1 MLFTSL
7 NYYLFLL
14 VSVLV
19 YWRIGEKY
27 RKLFLVAAS
36 YAFYCSWRAEYGLLL
51 LWVTVFNYFFGKYL
65 EGNRKRRVLAAGV
78 LINLVPLLYYKYLT
92 FFLGNVDFALS
103 FFGAHI
109 GIPEIY
115 LPLGISFFTFQAL
128 CYLIEI
134 YGGEDPFESLLDFAV
149 FKALWPQLIAGPIV
163 RPAQMIDQL
172 AATKVFRF
180 EDYSAG
186 MQGILQGIFK
196 KLVLADRLAP
206 IVEEIFRSTHASVGW
221 IDVVAGSFGFGLQ
234 VYFDFS
240 AYSDIAIGSARLLGY
255 VLPENFDMPY
265 RSASFSEF
273 WSKWHI
279 TLSSWIRD
287 YVYFPLALASGGRKS
302 RLMAL
307 TLVAMLVMGF
317 WHGANWTFAAWGLW
331 HGGLLVLQNTVGRR
345 FFENPRGI
353 RRAAAMVVTYVAV
366 NIGFLFF
373 RAESV
378 GQAWKMLKAL
388 ATFAGGARPLVASPE
403 DLLVVSLITFGLAG
417 YMFLNLNAGKHIA
430 RIAEPFARRR
440 WVHPVAYA
448 TAILVIALMGMDSQ
462 KFIYFQF

>member
-19 YWRIGEKY
+19 YWRMGEKY
-27 RKLFLVAAS
+27 RKFFLVAAS
-36 YAFYCSWRAEYGLLL
+36 YTFYCSWRPEYGLLL
-51 LWVTVFNYFFGKYL
+51 LWVTVFNYTFGKYL
-65 EGNRKRRVLAAGV
+65 KDNPRRAVLTAGV
-78 LINLVPLLYYKYLT
+78 IVNLIPLLYFKYLT
-92 FFLGNVDFALS
+92 FLLGNVDFTLS

-109 GIPEIY
+109 RIPEIY

-134 YGGEDPFESLLDFAV
+134 YGGEDPFGSLLDFAV
-149 FKALWPQLIAGPIV
+149 YKALWPQLIAGPIV
-163 RPAQMIDQL
+163 RPEQMIGQL
-172 AATKVFRF
+172 STVKVFRF
-180 EDYSAG
+180 EEYSAG
-186 MQGILQGIFK
+186 MQRILQGVFK

-206 IVEEIFRSTHASVGW
+206 IVEDIFRSTHASVGW

-255 VLPENFDMPY
+255 VLPENFDLPY

-273 WSKWHI
+273 WSKWHM

-287 YVYFPLALASGGRKS
+287 YVYLPLAMASGGGKS

-307 TLVAMLVMGF
+307 TLLAMLVMGF
-317 WHGANWTFAAWGLW
+317 WHGANWTFALWGLW
-331 HGGLLVLQNTVGRR
+331 HGALLVIQNTVGRK
-345 FFENPRGI
+345 FFNNPRGF
-353 RRAAAMVVTYVAV
+353 RRAVAMLVTYVAV

-373 RAESV
+373 RAESIDQV
-378 GQAWKMLKAL
+378 WRMLKAL
-388 ATFAGGARPLVASPE
+388 ATFAGGARPLVTSRE
-403 DLLVVSLITFGLAG
+403 NLFVVGLFILGLAG
-417 YMFLNLNAGKHIA
+417 YTSLHLMAGKYL
-430 RIAEPFARRR
+430 RKVAEPFARIK
-440 WVHPVAYA
+440 WAHTVGYA
-448 TAILVIALMGMDSQ
+448 TSILVIVLMGMDSQ